1 MLEFEHANNQLIRGL
16 YQRRVFVCIERFK
29 YWYVS
34 EVIKPDESHA
44 HHQTELFRQ
53 IAAKLLE
60 LNGGNTL
67 QFIEQ
72 DDGVINVM
80 DECGDAV
87 GDLVK
92 HNGRFHISFLHTN
105 DNADYLY
112 QIADKLKLLNSDLDS

>member
-1 MLEFEHANNQLIRGL
+1 MEQINVWTTCNDRRCVGQLIKEDGVWGVQHL
-16 YQRRVFVCIERFK
+16 DFRVTSASFL
-29 YWYVS
+29 
-34 EVIKPDESHA
+34 H
-44 HHQTELFRQ
+44 Q
-53 IAAKLLE
+53 IAAKLFE

-112 QIADKLKLLNSDLDS
+112 QIADKLKQLNSDLDS

>member
-1 MLEFEHANNQLIRGL
+1 MQLRFIEDSDGDIKIKDELGYFIGNLYKYNGRYCLALQYLYDKVDGL
-16 YQRRVFVCIERFK
+16 
-29 YWYVS
+29 
-34 EVIKPDESHA
+34 
-44 HHQTELFRQ
+44 RQ

-80 DECGDAV
+80 DACGDAV

-112 QIADKLKLLNSDLDS
+112 QIADKLKQLNGDTDA